1 MPDMVL
7 ELSHTMRNGVPVH
20 NVKDII
26 YAFSKSDAQCAL
38 VEWKSGV
45 SLLKAQQIISKS
57 INYYG
62 YGGYIGTKTEVG
74 HLFLYKKLAY
84 DPQLLTIACHGK
96 LASLVMKCFR
106 LPEQNKKELEDI
118 AMFCRWTSKVRMKE
132 TLAWAVLHG
141 HGTVALSVKNKTSN
155 DASKIYKYVKLMG
168 YDCYINSTGEYL
180 IITL

>member
-1 MPDMVL
+1 MPDMFL
-7 ELSHTMRNGVPVH
+7 KLSHTMRNDVPVH
-20 NVKDII
+20 NVKDIVDI
-26 YAFSKSDAQCAL
+26 FSKSDAQCAL

-45 SLLKAQQIISKS
+45 SLLKAQQIVSKG

-84 DPQLLTIACHGK
+84 DPQLLTVACHGK
-96 LASLVMKCFR
+96 LASHVMKCLR

-118 AMFCRWTSKVRMKE
+118 AMFCRWSSKVRMKE
-132 TLAWAVLHG
+132 TLAGAVLQG
-141 HGTVALSVKNKTSN
+141 TGTVSLSVKSAYSN
-155 DASKIYKYVKLMG
+155 GVSKIRKYVKLMG
-168 YDCYINSTGEYL
+168 YDCYINSAGEYL

>member
-1 MPDMVL
+1 MSDMIL
-7 ELSHTMRNGVPVH
+7 KLSHTMRNGVPVH

-26 YAFSKSDAQCAL
+26 DVFSKSDAQCAL

-45 SLLKAQQIISKS
+45 HLSKAQQVVSKG

-62 YGGYIGTKTEVG
+62 YNGYIGTKTEAG

-96 LASLVMKCFR
+96 LASLVIRCLR
-106 LPEQNKKELEDI
+106 LPEKNKKELEDI
-118 AMFCRWTSKVRMKE
+118 AMFCRWSSKVRMKE
-132 TLAWAVLHG
+132 KLAAAVMHG

-180 IITL
+180 IMTL

>member
-1 MPDMVL
+1 MSDMIL
-7 ELSHTMRNGVPVH
+7 KLSHTMRNGVPVH

-26 YAFSKSDAQCAL
+26 DVFSKSDAQCAL
-38 VEWKSGV
+38 VKWKSGV
-45 SLLKAQQIISKS
+45 RLSKAQQVVSKG

-62 YGGYIGTKTEVG
+62 YGGYIGTKTDAG

-84 DPQLLTIACHGK
+84 DPQLMTIVCHGK
-96 LASLVMKCFR
+96 LASLVMKCLR

-118 AMFCRWTSKVRMKE
+118 TMFCRWSSKVRMKE
-132 TLAWAVLHG
+132 TLAQAVLQG
-141 HGTVALSVKNKTSN
+141 HGTALLSVKSKSSN

-168 YDCYINSTGEYL
+168 YNCYINSTGEYL

>member
-1 MPDMVL
+1 MSNEIL
-7 ELSHTMRNGVPVH
+7 KLSHTMRNGAAVH
-20 NVKDII
+20 NVKDILS
-26 YAFSKSDAQCAL
+26 AFSKSEAQRAL
-38 VEWKSGV
+38 VEWTSGV
-45 SLLKAQQIISKS
+45 SLSKAQQVVSKG

-62 YGGYIGTKTEVG
+62 YSGWIGTNTDDG

-118 AMFCRWTSKVRMKE
+118 AMFCRWTTKVHMKE
-132 TLAWAVLHG
+132 KVACAVLHG

-155 DASKIYKYVKLMG
+155 DASKIYKYVKLIG

>member
-1 MPDMVL
+1 MPDMFL
-7 ELSHTMRNGVPVH
+7 KLSHTMRNGVPVH
-20 NVKDII
+20 NVKDIVD
-26 YAFSKSDAQCAL
+26 AFSKSDAQCAL

-62 YGGYIGTKTEVG
+62 YNGYIGTKTDDG

-96 LASLVMKCFR
+96 LASLVMRCLR

-118 AMFCRWTSKVRMKE
+118 AMFCRWSSKVRMKE
-132 TLAWAVLHG
+132 SVAWAVLHG
-141 HGTVALSVKNKTSN
+141 HGTAVLSVNGMTSN
-155 DASKIYKYVKLMG
+155 EASKIYKCVKLMG
-168 YDCYINSTGEYL
+168 YDCYVDSTGEHL